1 MLKHEWPKKQK
12 GFICMKPHWF
22 SSVLACVSCKVA
34 HFNNENQVVS
44 KVLTAFAKV
53 LTDR

>member
-1 MLKHEWPKKQK
+1 
-12 GFICMKPHWF
+12 MKPNWF
-22 SSVLACVSCKVA
+22 SSVLVCVSCKVA

-44 KVLTAFAKV
+44 KVLAAIAKV